1 MKNVVILE
9 DHKMFA
15 MTFTLFLEETGQ
27 FQSVRNFDN
36 PLALLNHLQTIHSEE
51 LYVFLD
57 YFLPDTQIENVIKK
71 IKDIFISSK
80 IIILTSLESPILLN
94 QLLALNIGGIVSK
107 IDSVQEVMLCIKN
120 YEKGK
125 IYLSTTIQQI
135 FTKSRNNHQKIELT
149 KKELEIL
156 QLLAAG
162 KSVTEIANELNIS
175 KHTIVT
181 HRRNILTKSDFN
193 SISDLIIYMIK
204 NKLI

>member
-1 MKNVVILE
+1 MKDVVILE

-15 MTFTLFLEETGQ
+15 MTFSLFLEETGQ

-36 PLALLNHLQTIHSEE
+36 PSALLNHLRTIQPNE

-57 YFLPDTQIENVIKK
+57 YFVPDAQIENVIKK

-80 IIILTSLESPILLN
+80 IIVLTSLESPILLN
-94 QLLALNIGGIVSK
+94 QLLALNICGIVSK

-125 IYLSTTIQQI
+125 MYLSTTIQQI
-135 FTKSRNNHQKIELT
+135 FSKSRSNQQKIDLT

-156 QLLAAG
+156 QLLAKG
-162 KSVTEIANELNIS
+162 KSVTDIADELSIS

-193 SISDLIIYMIK
+193 SIADLIIYMIK